1 MNLTKNLIR
10 ARTVDQKSW
19 ISDFEASF
27 YLNLIRNL
35 TRAGAIDQN
44 LGFRISKLRSN

>member
-19 ISDFEASF
+19 ISDFEASI

-35 TRAGAIDQN
+35 IRARAIDQKSW
-44 LGFRISKLRSN
+44 ISDFEASF